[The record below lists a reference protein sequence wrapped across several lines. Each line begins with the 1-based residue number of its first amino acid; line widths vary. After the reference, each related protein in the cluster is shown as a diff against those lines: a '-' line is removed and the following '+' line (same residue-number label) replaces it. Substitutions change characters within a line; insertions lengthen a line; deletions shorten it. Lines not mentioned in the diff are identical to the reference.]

1 MNPSDNKVHSAEKIR
16 LLTTVS
22 QRIAS
27 ILNLDELMV
36 QVVQLIQQTFGYYH
50 VGIGLIEGDE
60 VVYRVGS
67 GELWDS
73 PDFGFKP
80 ARLKV
85 GKEGITGWVAGT
97 GSLLL
102 IPDVTKDQRYV
113 WMQGSQTKSELTVP
127 IIIKGI
133 TIGVLDVQSDQ
144 PDNFSESDAEIMTAL
159 ANQTGIAIENA
170 HLYENAKKIAALE
183 ERQHLARDLHDSVTQ
198 SLYGVT
204 LYAEVVDQ
212 LLRSGELEEARN
224 NLKELKKMS
233 LDALAEMRLLI
244 YELRPSVFE
253 QEGLIAAIQARLDA
267 VEGRMGLQ
275 TSFVIEGE
283 ISLSRQIEET
293 FYRIT
298 QEALNNILKHANA
311 RTTTITL
318 SQDEH
323 MVCLEIADDGIGFEP
338 TQRCEAG
345 CMGVRGMQDRAR
357 ELGAV
362 FEIISQV
369 GSGTRVIVRRSLP

>member
-1 MNPSDNKVHSAEKIR
+1 MHPVDTKAQSSEKIR
-16 LLTTVS
+16 LLTEVS

-50 VGIGLIEGDE
+50 VGIGLIEGDQ
-60 VVYRVGS
+60 VSYRVGS
-67 GELWDS
+67 GVLWDS

-85 GKEGITGWVAGT
+85 GEEGITGWVAGT

-102 IPDVTKDQRYV
+102 IPDVSKDPRYI

-127 IIIKGI
+127 INIKGS

-144 PDNFSESDAEIMTAL
+144 LDNFSQSDVEIMTAL

-170 HLYENAKKIAALE
+170 RLYENAKKIAALE

-212 LLRSGELEEARN
+212 LLRTGELEEARN
-224 NLKELKKMS
+224 NLKQLKEMS

-253 QEGLIAAIQARLDA
+253 QEGLIPAIQARLDA
-267 VEGRMGLQ
+267 VEGRLGLK
-275 TSFVIEGE
+275 TNLVIEGE
-283 ISLSRQIEET
+283 ISLSSQVEEGL
-293 FYRIT
+293 YRIT

-311 RTTTITL
+311 KTATITL

-323 MVCLEIADDGIGFEP
+323 NFTLEITDDGIGFDPEE
-338 TQRCEAG
+338 RCEAG
-345 CMGVRGMQDRAR
+345 CMGVRGMQGRAR
-357 ELGAV
+357 EMGADL
-362 FEIISQV
+362 EIISRV
-369 GSGTRVIVRRSLP
+369 GDGAKVIVRRRVP